1 MEYIAK
7 NTIVDEFNTLRDIH
21 EQLLTDVADKEEYNF
36 LSNKLKQFKDTVD
49 IINRL
54 EVTSEESICVDARR
68 FILFQ
73 VEEFLK
79 DFMIGCISE
88 GDEYA
93 ALVIENLL
101 EEFDIRFNK
110 G

>member
-7 NTIVDEFNTLRDIH
+7 NTIVDEFNTLHDIH

-54 EVTSEESICVDARR
+54 EVTSEEDICVDARR

-79 DFMIGCISE
+79 DFMTNCISE

-93 ALVIENLL
+93 ALAMENLL

-110 G
+110 E